1 MDSIMSTAPLQ
12 KSRSDLAELNV
23 MNELMSADPTE
34 GLDGGHLID
43 SASFK
48 AALRNVSG
56 SVSIVTSGRAPERHG
71 LTVTAA
77 SSLCV
82 DPSTVMICV
91 NKSAGAHGTIVRT
104 RCFGWNVLTVGHVD
118 LAKKFAGMDGSKG
131 DVRFSDGSWTELVSG
146 SPNRIGSLCSFDC
159 QVIGMH
165 PVATHTVFF
174 GAVLGEV
181 HQDNYEGLI
190 YRHGQFAVPQ
200 VLSETGR

>member
-1 MDSIMSTAPLQ
+1 
-12 KSRSDLAELNV
+12 
-23 MNELMSADPTE
+23 MNELMSADPTKD
-34 GLDGGHLID
+34 LDGGHLVD

-48 AALRNVSG
+48 TALRNVSG

-91 NKSAGAHGTIVRT
+91 NKSAGAHDTIVRT
-104 RCFGWNVLTVGHVD
+104 RCFGWNVLTVSHVD
-118 LAKKFAGMDGSKG
+118 LAQKFAGMDGSKG
-131 DVRFSDGSWTELVSG
+131 EVRFSAGRWTELVSG
-146 SPNRIGSLCSFDC
+146 SPILIGSLCSFDC

-190 YRHGQFAVPQ
+190 YRHGKFAVTQ
-200 VLSETGR
+200 VLPETG

>member
-1 MDSIMSTAPLQ
+1 MGSIMATALLQ
-12 KSRSDLAELNV
+12 KFRSDLAERNV
-23 MNELMSADPTE
+23 MNELMSTDPTQD
-34 GLDGGHLID
+34 LDGGHLVD

-48 AALRNVSG
+48 TALRNVSG

-91 NKSAGAHGTIVRT
+91 NKSAGAHDTIVRT
-104 RCFGWNVLTVGHVD
+104 RCFGWNVLTVSHVD
-118 LAKKFAGMDGSKG
+118 LAKRFAGMDGSKG
-131 DVRFSDGSWTELVSG
+131 DVRFSDGRWTELVTG
-146 SPNRIGSLCSFDC
+146 SPILIGSLCSFDC

-174 GAVLGEV
+174 GAVLREV

-190 YRHGQFAVPQ
+190 YRHGKFAVPQ
-200 VLSETGR
+200 VLPEAG